1 MFLLSS
7 AKVAFTN
14 MGPRAKPRL
23 FSVSLT
29 QNFQRGRQVWKT
41 RTWLSV
47 GSAPFLPAPLIWG
60 LVLPGWGGGG
70 VGGCLC
76 FLPELQRDTFS
87 DPVGATL
94 GTEPRR
100 HRTCRWSSR
109 PACTGL

>member
-41 RTWLSV
+41 HTAVSGTHTWLSV
-47 GSAPFLPAPLIWG
+47 GRAL
-60 LVLPGWGGGG
+60 LPGP
-70 VGGCLC
+70 
-76 FLPELQRDTFS
+76 FHPEWRHQGPVLSRGPS
-87 DPVGATL
+87 DPVETTL

-100 HRTCRWSSR
+100 LKVRDDNDRVH
-109 PACTGL
+109 

>member
-41 RTWLSV
+41 HMAVSGTHTWLFV
-47 GSAPFLPAPLIWG
+47 RRVLLLPAAFH
-60 LVLPGWGGGG
+60 PGTVPPGACAFFWSLG
-70 VGGCLC
+70 
-76 FLPELQRDTFS
+76 DTFS
-87 DPVGATL
+87 GPVEATL
-94 GTEPRR
+94 GTELRR
-100 HRTCRWSSR
+100 LR
-109 PACTGL
+109 AGDIAQ